1 MAIAAFYLGPSAIAQ
16 EFLFPGENGGTG
28 VFVVSYLSGAQY
40 YQEMFLQAIIAV
52 DRVVTIVFFTS
63 YNIFTRKV
71 VIVVAFGVY
80 IGGFL
85 LEAMVMFVIP
95 CCQSYIYYKTYSIA
109 YFGEI
114 GFNYVDYF
122 VDLPVDITTSLIALL
137 SYIVLYLYIK
147 FNPHQKS
154 SATVFTNEFQ
164 HQSSQSRLSRSK
176 VKEIRFAI
184 QFAAIS
190 IFSLLATVCE
200 EK

>member
-95 CCQSYIYYKTYSIA
+95 CCHIA